1 MIVCIEGG
9 DGVGKTTQCKMLAER
24 LKAKLWKFPNTSGD
38 SPTGKLI
45 YEHLKR
51 EWSAQLADEG
61 LGSRDGMR
69 EAYLNALVFQ
79 ALQLANRMEVV
90 NQLLDDA
97 SRGHVVIDR
106 YWPSGFA
113 YGMADGLDGE
123 YLIRLHRWLPQPD
136 LFILLDGEPDLLLER
151 RPEASDRYEADQQYQ
166 GRVSRFYR
174 QLWNQMGGPRWQ
186 VVNAAQPL
194 ETVTAS
200 IYGVIAVARSEFG
213 LGKA

>member
-1 MIVCIEGG
+1 MIVCLEGI
-9 DGVGKTTQCKMLAER
+9 DGTGKTTQCKLLAER
-24 LKAKLWKFPNTSGD
+24 LKAKLWKFPNVRGD

-45 YEHLKR
+45 YENLKKEWWVDAKR
-51 EWSAQLADEG
+51 EPAQLALDE
-61 LGSRDGMR
+61 
-69 EAYLNALVFQ
+69 ALIFQ
-79 ALQLANRMEVV
+79 ALQVANRMEVA

-113 YGMADGLDGE
+113 YGTADGLDGE

-136 LFILLDGEPDLLLER
+136 LFILLDGDPDLLHAR
-151 RPEASDRYEADQQYQ
+151 RPGSGDRYEADQHYLR
-166 GRVSRFYR
+166 RVARFYR
-174 QLWNQMGGPRWQ
+174 QLWHQMGGPKWQ
-186 VVNAAQPL
+186 TVDAAQSL

-200 IYGVIAVARSEFG
+200 IMGVVALARTEFG